1 MKYIICRRD
10 ESGLLIPEGPFNT
23 LREAE
28 VKLQQNYENDLK
40 YYDDNVRD
48 SNFSMFG
55 NGYTIELV
63 DCGSYTVEQ
72 HIFSVRD

>member
-28 VKLQQNYENDLK
+28 VKLRLNYENDLK
-40 YYDDNVRD
+40 YYDDNIRD

-55 NGYTIELV
+55 NGYIIDLV
-63 DCGSYTVEQ
+63 DEGNYTVEQ
-72 HIFSVRD
+72 HIFSVKD